1 MKKFFEDYKD
11 LCKHSGRFYKDHWL
25 GTLIITTVGLGL
37 SLAPIA
43 ILEIREKIELKKIQ
57 NSYIKEVNKEDN
69 DF

>member
-11 LCKHSGRFYKDHWL
+11 LCKHSGGFYKDHWL
-25 GTLIITTVGLGL
+25 GTLIVTTVGLGL

-43 ILEIREKIELKKIQ
+43 IYTIKENRELKKLQ
-57 NSYIKEVNKEDN
+57 KSYIKELNEEDI